1 MVKLRMLP
9 PLVRSLAPHFKPAP
23 KRAEPFYVSPEW
35 RAFRAEIEKQRGR
48 RCEDPECKAPHAPG
62 PRYLDHVKERKDGG
76 ADFDP
81 GNVLFRC
88 ATCHGRKTEEARQA
102 RARDAFA

>member
-1 MVKLRMLP
+1 MAKLRMLS
-9 PLVRSLAPHFKPAP
+9 PLVRTLAPHFKAAP

-35 RAFRAEIEKQRGR
+35 CAFRAEIEKQRGR

-81 GNVLFRC
+81 RNVLFRC
-88 ATCHGRKTEEARQA
+88 ASCHGRKTEEAR
-102 RARDAFA
+102 RARYNL

>member
-1 MVKLRMLP
+1 LKSNVGAGARI
-9 PLVRSLAPHFKPAP
+9 R
-23 KRAEPFYVSPEW
+23 
-35 RAFRAEIEKQRGR
+35 
-48 RCEDPECKAPHAPG
+48 ECKAPHAPG